1 MPFVVSSLRAL
12 LSSFDMSLSLLISVC
27 SYSAYACDRGFRVLP
42 YQRWRN
48 RKLQKFCLLP
58 VTLDQHVRSASSSV
72 SSAEGSLSHHPLSAH
87 QSLNIWLY
95 FSQFLRGSSVF
106 KNELRK
112 SASFK
117 KQLMFKDK
125 YSSILFGQTWSLH
138 FMVEYEGSFFCA
150 TFRCEFVMK

>member
-72 SSAEGSLSHHPLSAH
+72 SSAEGSLSYHPLSAPIFEH
-87 QSLNIWLY
+87 LIVLFTISSWIFRVQKRAEKICELQETTYVQGQIFKY
-95 FSQFLRGSSVF
+95 FVWSNMVLAFYGRIRRFIFLCDFS
-106 KNELRK
+106 
-112 SASFK
+112 
-117 KQLMFKDK
+117 M
-125 YSSILFGQTWSLH
+125 
-138 FMVEYEGSFFCA
+138 
-150 TFRCEFVMK
+150 